1 MATATFARRVGAA
14 ISKGSSSW
22 YDPHMEA
29 ASRAI
34 LERIPLVDLTVEIR
48 DARIPLSSAYN
59 QPSHLE
65 SSSKRMI
72 VLNKMDL
79 ADRSQT
85 QKWMR
90 YFQQQNCICYG
101 VNSHNKDNIK
111 EFLKFIQAQI
121 RELKVGQS
129 NYTATVLL
137 IGIPNVGKSA
147 IANSL
152 HQIGRISAAGIDHKF
167 STYQNKLTI
176 LWIRLWAI
184 FWTTSLFF
192 LLSHGCHYI
201 LCMLI
206 SREGKV
212 ETCNCK
218 SITRGDKGY
227 QQF

>member
-1 MATATFARRVGAA
+1 MLDGHRMVNDGSCFNILLSLISWSKWIIVANMLSKWNISIFFPEDLIPATLNFVFYLTF
-14 ISKGSSSW
+14 
-22 YDPHMEA
+22 
-29 ASRAI
+29 
-34 LERIPLVDLTVEIR
+34 
-48 DARIPLSSAYN
+48 N
-59 QPSHLE
+59 
-65 SSSKRMI
+65 
-72 VLNKMDL
+72 
-79 ADRSQT
+79 
-85 QKWMR
+85 
-90 YFQQQNCICYG
+90 
-101 VNSHNKDNIK
+101 NIQW
-111 EFLKFIQAQI
+111 ELMNGWFVQFLKFIQAQI

-176 LWIRLWAI
+176 LWIGLWAI